1 MKQFLKIFLLSF
13 IGLSIL
19 FIPMTGNLIPFHGQI
34 TSFVFGSLI
43 KHIAFS
49 INTEIALF
57 DFSSDSKG
65 LYFLLSFLAI
75 LSMILTP
82 FLLRF
87 FSQNQLEKFRKY
99 IVLITTYYL
108 AFILMKYGFD
118 KVFKAQFHLPEP
130 NILYTPFGNLDK
142 DILFWS
148 TMGTSYSYNL
158 FMGFMEII
166 PAIFILFNR
175 TRQIGLLVSLGVL
188 INVFA
193 INLSFDIS
201 VKLFSGFLILINLFL
216 LIPTLKVVWNVL
228 VLKKQSGLIESTGLL
243 INSKSTKIILKSI
256 LIFILFLE
264 SLSPYLLK
272 GNFNDDIA
280 KRPFL
285 HGAYEV
291 QEYDQNGAVLYG
303 NNVPLKRI
311 FIHRDGYLIFQN
323 QQEEMTDYKLEI
335 NQIKN
340 TFILTDYEL
349 NKTTISYSYSKRD
362 RLLKLSS
369 TKNGDTLMIK
379 TKAINWQQLP
389 ALQKQFHWTVD

>member
-1 MKQFLKIFLLSF
+1 MTWN
-13 IGLSIL
+13 L
-19 FIPMTGNLIPFHGQI
+19 FPFHSQI
-34 TSFVFGSLI
+34 NSFVFGSIL
-43 KHIAFS
+43 KQIAFS
-49 INTEIALF
+49 INTEIVLF

-75 LSMILTP
+75 LSVILTP

-87 FSQNQLEKFRKY
+87 FSQNQLEKFKTY
-99 IVLITTYYL
+99 IVLIATYYF
-108 AFILMKYGFD
+108 AVILMKYGFD
-118 KVFKAQFHLPEP
+118 KVFKAQFYLPEP

-166 PAIFILFNR
+166 PAILIPFNR
-175 TRQIGLLVSLGVL
+175 TRQIGLLISLGVL
-188 INVFA
+188 INVLA

-201 VKLFSGFLILINLFL
+201 VKLFSAFLILINLYL
-216 LIPTLKVVWNVL
+216 LIPTLGILWNLFILNSVIR
-228 VLKKQSGLIESTGLL
+228 LKIQFNFSIP
-243 INSKSTKIILKSI
+243 KSTKIIIKTIVICI
-256 LIFILFLE
+256 LLLE
-264 SLSPYLLK
+264 SLFPYLNS
-272 GNFNDDIA
+272 GNFNDDIS

-285 HGAYEV
+285 HGAYVV
-291 QEYDQNGAVLYG
+291 QEFNQNGIILNTRNSPV
-303 NNVPLKRI
+303 KRL
-311 FIHRDGYLIFQN
+311 FFHRDGYLIFQN
-323 QQEEMTDYKLEI
+323 QQDEMTDYKLEI
-335 NQIKN
+335 NPIKN

-369 TKNGDTLMIK
+369 TKNGDTLLIK
-379 TKAINWQQLP
+379 TKTINWQKLP

>member
-1 MKQFLKIFLLSF
+1 
-13 IGLSIL
+13 
-19 FIPMTGNLIPFHGQI
+19 MTWNLIPFHGQI

-75 LSMILTP
+75 ASFIFTP

-99 IVLITTYYL
+99 IVLIATYYF
-108 AFILMKYGFD
+108 AVILMKYGFD

-130 NILYTPFGNLDK
+130 NILYTPFGKLDK

-158 FMGFMEII
+158 FMGFAEII
-166 PAIFILFNR
+166 PAILILFNR
-175 TRQIGLLVSLGVL
+175 TRQIGLLISLGVL

-201 VKLFSGFLILINLFL
+201 LKLLSGFLLLINLFL

-228 VLKKQSGLIESTGLL
+228 VLKKQSGLIESTVL
-243 INSKSTKIILKSI
+243 INSKSTKIIPKAI
-256 LIFILFLE
+256 LIFILFFE
-264 SLSPYLLK
+264 SLFPYLLK
-272 GNFNDDIA
+272 GSFNDDRA

-291 QEYDQNGAVLYG
+291 QVYDQNGTVL
-303 NNVPLKRI
+303 NFSNSPVKRI

>member
-1 MKQFLKIFLLSF
+1 MTWN
-13 IGLSIL
+13 L
-19 FIPMTGNLIPFHGQI
+19 FPFHSQI
-34 TSFVFGSLI
+34 NSFVFGSIL
-43 KHIAFS
+43 KQIAFS
-49 INTEIALF
+49 INTEIVLF

-75 LSMILTP
+75 LSVILTP

-87 FSQNQLEKFRKY
+87 FSQNQLEKFKTY
-99 IVLITTYYL
+99 IVLIATYYF
-108 AFILMKYGFD
+108 AVILMKYGFD
-118 KVFKAQFHLPEP
+118 KVFKAQFYLPEP

-166 PAIFILFNR
+166 PAILILFNR
-175 TRQIGLLVSLGVL
+175 TRQIGLLISLGVL
-188 INVFA
+188 INVLA

-201 VKLFSGFLILINLFL
+201 VKLFSAFLILINLYL
-216 LIPTLKVVWNVL
+216 LIPTLGILWNLFILNSVIR
-228 VLKKQSGLIESTGLL
+228 LKIQFNFSIP
-243 INSKSTKIILKSI
+243 KSTKIIIKTIVICHL
-256 LIFILFLE
+256 LLE
-264 SLSPYLLK
+264 SLFPYLNS
-272 GNFNDDIA
+272 GNFNDDIS

-285 HGAYEV
+285 HGAYVV
-291 QEYDQNGAVLYG
+291 QEFNQNGIILNTRNSPV
-303 NNVPLKRI
+303 KRL
-311 FIHRDGYLIFQN
+311 FFHRDGYLIFQN
-323 QQEEMTDYKLEI
+323 QQDEMTDYKLEI
-335 NQIKN
+335 NPIKN

-369 TKNGDTLMIK
+369 TKNGDTLLIK
-379 TKAINWQQLP
+379 TKTINWQKLP

>member
-1 MKQFLKIFLLSF
+1 MTWN
-13 IGLSIL
+13 L
-19 FIPMTGNLIPFHGQI
+19 FPFHSQI
-34 TSFVFGSLI
+34 NSFVFGSIL
-43 KHIAFS
+43 KQIAFS
-49 INTEIALF
+49 INTEIVLF

-75 LSMILTP
+75 LSVILTP

-87 FSQNQLEKFRKY
+87 FSQNQLEKFKTY
-99 IVLITTYYL
+99 IVLIATYYF
-108 AFILMKYGFD
+108 AVILMKYGFD
-118 KVFKAQFHLPEP
+118 KVFKAQFYLPEP

-166 PAIFILFNR
+166 PAILILFNR
-175 TRQIGLLVSLGVL
+175 TRQIGLLISLGVL
-188 INVFA
+188 INVLA

-201 VKLFSGFLILINLFL
+201 VKLFSAFLILINLYL
-216 LIPTLKVVWNVL
+216 LIPTLGILWNLFILNSVIR
-228 VLKKQSGLIESTGLL
+228 LKIQFNFSIP
-243 INSKSTKIILKSI
+243 KSTKIIIKTIVICL
-256 LIFILFLE
+256 LLLE
-264 SLSPYLLK
+264 SLFPYLNS
-272 GNFNDDIA
+272 GNFNDDIS

-285 HGAYEV
+285 HGAYVV
-291 QEYDQNGAVLYG
+291 QEFNQNGIILNTRNSPV
-303 NNVPLKRI
+303 KRL
-311 FIHRDGYLIFQN
+311 FFHRDGYLIFQN
-323 QQEEMTDYKLEI
+323 QQDEMTDYKLEI
-335 NQIKN
+335 NPIKN

-369 TKNGDTLMIK
+369 TKNGDTLLIK
-379 TKAINWQQLP
+379 TKTINWQKLP

>member
-1 MKQFLKIFLLSF
+1 MTWN
-13 IGLSIL
+13 L
-19 FIPMTGNLIPFHGQI
+19 FPFHSQI
-34 TSFVFGSLI
+34 NSFVFGSIL
-43 KHIAFS
+43 KQIAFS
-49 INTEIALF
+49 INTEIVLF

-75 LSMILTP
+75 LSVILTP

-87 FSQNQLEKFRKY
+87 FSQNQLEKFKTY
-99 IVLITTYYL
+99 IVLIATYYF
-108 AFILMKYGFD
+108 AVILMKYGFD
-118 KVFKAQFHLPEP
+118 KVFKAQFYLPEP

-166 PAIFILFNR
+166 PAILILFNR
-175 TRQIGLLVSLGVL
+175 TRQIGLLISLGVL
-188 INVFA
+188 INVLA

-201 VKLFSGFLILINLFL
+201 VKLFSAFLILINLYL
-216 LIPTLKVVWNVL
+216 LIPTLGILWNLFILNKVIR
-228 VLKKQSGLIESTGLL
+228 LKNQFNFSIP
-243 INSKSTKIILKSI
+243 KSTKIIIKTIVICL
-256 LIFILFLE
+256 LLLE
-264 SLSPYLLK
+264 SLFPYLNSE
-272 GNFNDDIA
+272 NFNDDIS

-285 HGAYEV
+285 HGAYVV
-291 QEYDQNGAVLYG
+291 QEFNQNGIILNTRNSPV
-303 NNVPLKRI
+303 KRL
-311 FIHRDGYLIFQN
+311 FFHRDGYLIFQN
-323 QQEEMTDYKLEI
+323 QQDEMTDYKLEI
-335 NQIKN
+335 NPIKN

-369 TKNGDTLMIK
+369 TKNGDTLLIK
-379 TKAINWQQLP
+379 TKTINWQKLP